1 MYGRYIMISAY
12 VFIQFGSKDPVDVLK
27 SIRNIKGVKQAHV
40 VTGPADIIAFIEA
53 ENMEKLELII
63 SEIRS
68 MAVITSS
75 DTRITWSI

>member
-1 MYGRYIMISAY
+1 MITAYI
-12 VFIQFGSKDPVDVLK
+12 FIQFGSKDPVEVIK
-27 SIRNIKGVKQAHV
+27 AIRKVEGVKQAHV

-53 ENMEKLELII
+53 EDMEKLELVV
-63 SEIRS
+63 SKIRK

>member
-1 MYGRYIMISAY
+1 MITAY

-27 SIRNIKGVKQAHV
+27 AIRNIKGVKQAHV

-53 ENMEKLELII
+53 EDKESLEVII
-63 SEIRS
+63 SKIRS
-68 MAVITSS
+68 MAVVTSS

>member
-1 MYGRYIMISAY
+1 MITAYI
-12 VFIQFGSKDPVDVLK
+12 FIQFGSKDPVEVITA
-27 SIRNIKGVKQAHV
+27 IRKVEGVKQAHV

-53 ENMEKLELII
+53 ENMEKLELTV
-63 SEIRS
+63 SQIRK